1 MRARLEMA
9 VGQILLLAS
18 GRDHAPLDSDY
29 TSDTEDAPVV
39 LCNEELTTAVR
50 KELAMSL
57 KDLIQHGLMPVS
69 SWDKIY
75 EFSEYLKTENFLRNK
90 LYYFLKKICLQ
101 S

>member
-1 MRARLEMA
+1 MA

-18 GRDHAPLDSDY
+18 GRDYTPLDSDY

-69 SWDKIY
+69 FGEKCLICVFQLQLYDK
-75 EFSEYLKTENFLRNK
+75 FN
-90 LYYFLKKICLQ
+90 
-101 S
+101 